1 MSRRILYHGS
11 PDVTGQPVFG
21 KGKLY
26 NDYGRGFYCTEHI
39 ELAKEWACTEGVDGY
54 VNQYEIGTAG
64 LRILDL
70 SSGEYT
76 ILHWLA
82 LLVEYR
88 NLRLS
93 TQIMK
98 RGAEWLREHFLI
110 DIAEY
115 DVIIGYRAD
124 DSYFSFARGFLNNQ
138 ISLKQLSYAMEL
150 GKLGEQFVLKSEKA
164 FEEIR
169 FVSYLPVDNRIYYT
183 KRKARDSEA
192 RASYFSAMEQEDAEG
207 LYMRDLIREE
217 VKADDARLR

>member
-11 PDVTGQPVFG
+11 PDVIGQPVLG

-39 ELAKEWACTEGVDGY
+39 ELAKEWACTEGIDGY
-54 VNQYEIGTAG
+54 VNQYEIETDG
-64 LRILDL
+64 LQILNL

-88 NLRLS
+88 NLRL
-93 TQIMK
+93 TTPIMK
-98 RGAEWLREHFLI
+98 RGAGWLKEHFLL
-110 DIAEY
+110 DITEY

-124 DSYFSFARGFLNNQ
+124 DSYFSFARAFLNNQ

-150 GKLGEQFVLKSEKA
+150 GKLGEQFVLKSDRA
-164 FEEIR
+164 FDEIH

-183 KRKARDSEA
+183 KRKARDGEA
-192 RASYFSAMEQEDAEG
+192 RATYFEAMEWEEVDG

-217 VKADDARLR
+217 IKADDARLR